1 MTQKFLQQHLMNA
14 GQSQQP
20 IFVKA
25 APHSNHST
33 AQAAQAA
40 GLTGWEMI
48 NQSKLGDQLYE
59 Y

>member
-1 MTQKFLQQHLMNA
+1 MNA
-14 GQSQQP
+14 GHSQQP